1 MKTNYRNILLFS
13 PVLLSTII
21 IFTLIPAAKALAM
34 PGYDA
39 QGCNDLSFTVEVIP
53 RNPQT
58 DGSVEVSGLAIND
71 PVADLYVSSIS
82 GTCNTGLDH
91 SPPDTSRPGKGFIV
105 YDVRE
110 CLPGGVAKDSTGIVG
125 MLCVNKS
132 SGLLEFAEWGNNIPA
147 PLKAPHAFTLQT
159 KNFIG
164 KQEIDLTSITKGFT
178 NLYTTWGNYDW
189 RQKPL
194 MALVNSTNANK
205 LVLRYT
211 PACSATVNNVVFP
224 GTPSSSS
231 ISNGTI
237 SPQQAEVKIQCND
250 ILPKYSV
257 TIDSPHGIHNKDG
270 IIKSTNDSVGYRL
283 TWGNNLSNSGLV
295 AKGNVQLSKPL
306 ELEAGARPHG
316 NNFSIPVDITPVSLT
331 SAGKDIIPG
340 PANSELLITLK
351 FN

>member
-1 MKTNYRNILLFS
+1 
-13 PVLLSTII
+13 
-21 IFTLIPAAKALAM
+21 M
-34 PGYDA
+34 PGYDV

-53 RNPQT
+53 RNPQS
-58 DGSVEVSGLAIND
+58 DGSVEVSGLAINAT
-71 PVADLYVSSIS
+71 VADLLVNVNS

-91 SPPDTSRPGKGFIV
+91 SPPDTLRPGKGFVV
-105 YDVRE
+105 YEVGT
-110 CLPGGVAKDSTGIVG
+110 CSGGVAKDSTGIVG
-125 MLCVNKS
+125 TLCVDEGPGVKS
-132 SGLLEFAEWGNNIPA
+132 SALLEFAEWGNNKPT
-147 PLKAPHAFTLQT
+147 PLIARHSFTLQT
-159 KNFIG
+159 KDFIG
-164 KQEIDLTSITKGFT
+164 EQVIDLTTITNDFKI
-178 NLYTTWGNYDW
+178 LYTTWGNYNW

-194 MALVNSTNANK
+194 TAIVNSGKANK

-224 GTPSSSS
+224 GTPSPSS

-237 SPQQAEVKIQCND
+237 SPQQATVKIQCND
-250 ILPKYSV
+250 ILPQYSV
-257 TIDSPHGIHNKDG
+257 KIDSPLGIHDKDG
-270 IIKSTNDSVGYRL
+270 VIKSTNDSVGYRL

-316 NNFSIPVDITPVSLT
+316 NNFSIPVDITPVSLA

-340 PANSELLITLK
+340 PANSELCITLT